1 MPEVEAPAEVEP
13 ADARGQWPAH
23 SATAAEAPPRMPGDV
38 GQQRR
43 AARRRRQLQPI
54 ASGHHAGH
62 PSTADPGGR
71 KRVRIPPWLPRL
83 PSARASASMKLRCS
97 SARVAWARCTAP
109 AIPGSID
116 RSRSRPCRRPL
127 WRIPT
132 ASVGSSRKREP
143 PGSLNHPNVLTLYDI
158 GTHEGAP
165 YLVCELLE
173 GATLRD
179 LLRAGDPAPAASDRL
194 CRANRART
202 CRCPRA
208 RRRASRPQAR
218 EHLRHSTTAV

>member
-1 MPEVEAPAEVEP
+1 MAVETAILVEREIDRP
-13 ADARGQWPAH
+13 VVRQIDGGPRRVVERRLRDAARGRRSRCPTWRTPRRARSRNPWRCRRRDRDGIASRSQRAGARALSPAH
-23 SATAAEAPPRMPGDV
+23 SATAAEAPPRIPGHV
-38 GQQRR
+38 RQQRR
-43 AARRRRQLQPI
+43 AASGRRQLQPI
-54 ASGHHAGH
+54 ASGHHAGD

-143 PGSLNHPNVLTLYDI
+143 
-158 GTHEGAP
+158 
-165 YLVCELLE
+165 
-173 GATLRD
+173 RD
-179 LLRAGDPAPAASDRL
+179 R
-194 CRANRART
+194 
-202 CRCPRA
+202 
-208 RRRASRPQAR
+208 
-218 EHLRHSTTAV
+218 